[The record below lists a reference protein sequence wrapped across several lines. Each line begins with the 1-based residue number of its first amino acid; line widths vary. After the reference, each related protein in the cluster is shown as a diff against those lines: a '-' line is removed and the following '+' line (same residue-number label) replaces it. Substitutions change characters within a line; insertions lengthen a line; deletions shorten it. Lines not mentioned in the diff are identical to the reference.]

1 MHRLRQKLFS
11 NPVSQPDVVY
21 QDMKK
26 QSPWLSRTGP
36 QTDHRLLPRS
46 CLWTAGW
53 SRCCP
58 PGSSWDPEEDG
69 GRRNVG
75 SGVFH
80 REALMF
86 GDEQAGYLQHS
97 RSWEDT
103 HPRRLN
109 TERRDREEGEGTE
122 VKLLP
127 EKHGHEDLLNHIV
140 KSQTSRIHAFENERQ
155 TMICNTILW
164 NNCLHHRL

>member
-1 MHRLRQKLFS
+1 MHRLRQKLSS

-21 QDMKK
+21 QDIKK
-26 QSPWLSRTGP
+26 QSPWLFNLSKAFPLNWSRTGP

-58 PGSSWDPEEDG
+58 PGSSWDPEQDG

-75 SGVFH
+75 LGFFH

-97 RSWEDT
+97 HSWEDT
-103 HPRRLN
+103 RPRCLN

-122 VKLLP
+122 GKFLP
-127 EKHGHEDLLNHIV
+127 EKHGD
-140 KSQTSRIHAFENERQ
+140 
-155 TMICNTILW
+155 
-164 NNCLHHRL
+164 